1 MNSYAARERVF
12 SRFALATLT
21 VALGACA
28 PAAQPGT
35 APGGPMA
42 EGGSRSA
49 PPPSL
54 ASRPLEFPGF
64 RETQLANGMSV
75 VIVEQAV
82 QPIASVS
89 LYVRSGAAV
98 DPAAQIGRAEMTANL
113 LTKGTTTR
121 TANQISEAIEGI
133 GGSLSAG
140 AGSDWVTVS
149 ATVLAE
155 HLPLAFELLSDVALN
170 PTFPED
176 ELELARRRTLSGLQA
191 ALAQPGELARRRF
204 IREVYGPQHPYGT
217 APTMGTVQAIQRDD
231 LIRFHR
237 EHFSAGN
244 AMLVV
249 AGAIG
254 ADDVERLARQHFGA
268 WQAGARPA
276 LTWTAPPPREQT
288 RIYLVHRPGTVQ
300 SNILI
305 GHLGIRPDNPDFF
318 PLQVLNRIVGGGTDA
333 RLFQI
338 LREEKGW
345 TYGAYSR
352 LTRPMDV
359 GFFQASAEVRTEVTD
374 SAVAEMLLQL
384 RRVREEAVPAAEFE
398 SARAFL
404 AGSFPLRIETP
415 GQIASQIAQARL
427 LGLPIE
433 DVTRYRERIMAVTP
447 QDVQRVARD
456 YILPERAA
464 VVVVGDARHI
474 RAGLEAI
481 APVVLYDA
489 EGEPLEMPSAAR

>member
-1 MNSYAARERVF
+1 MSTHTVRARA
-12 SRFALATLT
+12 FAFRTLALT
-21 VALGACA
+21 MALGACA
-28 PAAQPGT
+28 PAARPGV
-35 APGGPMA
+35 APGGPSA
-42 EGGSRSA
+42 QAVGRSA
-49 PPPSL
+49 PPPPL
-54 ASRPLEFPGF
+54 AARPLEFPGF
-64 RETQLANGMSV
+64 REVQLPNGMSL

-89 LYVRSGAAV
+89 LYVRSGGAI
-98 DPAAQIGRAEMTANL
+98 DPAEQIGRAEMTADL

-121 TANQISEAIEGI
+121 TANQISETIEGV

-155 HLPLAFELLSDVALN
+155 HLPLAFELLSDVTLN
-170 PTFPED
+170 PTFPAD

-217 APTMGTVQAIQRDD
+217 APTMGTVQAIRRDD

-237 EHFSAGN
+237 EHFSADN

-249 AGAIG
+249 AGAIR
-254 ADDVERLARQHFGA
+254 ADDVERLARQHFGTWAHGTRPTLA
-268 WQAGARPA
+268 W
-276 LTWTAPPPREQT
+276 TPPPAREQT

-345 TYGAYSR
+345 TYGAFSR

-374 SAVAEMLLQL
+374 SAVAEMLRQL
-384 RRVREEAVPAAEFE
+384 RRVREEAVPPAEFE
-398 SARAFL
+398 AARAFL

-415 GQIASQIAQARL
+415 GQIASQVAQARL

-433 DVTRYRERIMAVTP
+433 DVTQYRERILAVTP
-447 QDVQRVARD
+447 QDVRRVARE
-456 YILPERAA
+456 YILPDRAA
-464 VVVVGDARHI
+464 ILVVGDARQI

-489 EGEPLEMPSAAR
+489 EGEPLEMPSVSR